1 MSKTKESPVRAS
13 IVIEHVPSPTKKD
26 RSKMVGMKRT
36 RKSRD
41 QIYELQRV
49 YEASRGKPT
58 KEELEQLAVDT
69 GLKLQQVYKWYWDM
83 EKKNDRLQ
91 KELVSGDREIRSPQ
105 RISRKIM
112 KTQYTDEFGGY
123 SKTWFADGLDA
134 AAEEEEQGFGLDC
147 LA

>member
-1 MSKTKESPVRAS
+1 MASRRLAKLDQKLSAAPTTEATPEKPETVVQKKTTTAPLTLKPKRIMSKTKESPVRAS

-58 KEELEQLAVDT
+58 KEELA
-69 GLKLQQVYKWYWDM
+69 
-83 EKKNDRLQ
+83 
-91 KELVSGDREIRSPQ
+91 
-105 RISRKIM
+105 
-112 KTQYTDEFGGY
+112 
-123 SKTWFADGLDA
+123 
-134 AAEEEEQGFGLDC
+134 
-147 LA
+147 